1 MDVRTIKQLLRDARL
16 DARPKKGL
24 GQHFLIDER
33 VLDKIVAA
41 VELEPADTVLEIGP
55 GLGVLTQA
63 LAERAGRVI
72 AVELDERMISILKD
86 QLGDRENLTIVHGD
100 ILETEPGEL
109 IDGPYK
115 VAANLPYYITSAVI
129 RHLLEA
135 QHKPASMV
143 LMMQLEVAHRILA
156 EPGDMSTLA
165 VSVQFYGEPTLVTQV
180 PAGAFWPRPE
190 VDSAALRIDVYDE
203 LPVVVDDVDW
213 FFTVVRAG
221 FQQRRK
227 QLKNSLAGG
236 LHPSKEEVVAALER
250 TGIDPRRRAQTL
262 SIAEWATLAKELKAT

>member
-1 MDVRTIKQLLRDARL
+1 MDVRTIKQLLRDARR
-16 DARPKKGL
+16 DAQPKKGL

-41 VELEPADTVLEIGP
+41 VALEPADTVLEIGP

-72 AVELDERMISILKD
+72 AVELDEQMISILKD

-115 VAANLPYYITSAVI
+115 VAANLPYYITSAAI

-143 LMMQLEVAHRILA
+143 LMMQLEVAQRILA

-165 VSVQFYGEPTLVTQV
+165 VSVQFYGEPALVTQV

-190 VDSAALRIDVYDE
+190 VDSAVLRIDVYDE
-203 LPVVVDDVDW
+203 PPFVVDDVDW

-236 LHPSKEEVVAALER
+236 LHPSKEEVVAALE
-250 TGIDPRRRAQTL
+250 TAGIDPRRRAQTL
-262 SIAEWATLAKELKAT
+262 SIAEWASLAQALN